1 MKLIGPSRFATL
13 TLSLIFLVG
22 GIIPTVPS
30 QEHAALLPADECDW
44 IGRLCDILV
53 IRAVFDANNQGVYMK
68 HCKTETRDAAEFT
81 LERKIKEKLCF
92 RFSGGGGRGVRPVY
106 LRCSRGTVLWRYPR
120 GALRIVL
127 SVAAAI
133 SSSAIGSRSGTA
145 GVLLAN
151 GNGVNET
158 GPKSKSGSS
167 GFRVCVKA
175 SGPTRIYLESNG
187 TLRPVYSPRDGK
199 NEASHRCFYTKKQRT
214 ALYVEAD
221 ELTANNNRAKLQ
233 YDVEPFVVNHSTPD
247 ESDEEAECRPCS
259 MEELA
264 EAYCQSDLVARGTVT
279 AVQRKPELEAAEL
292 IFRITKTLHRVE
304 ETEIQTDI
312 KSSLNGSVEDK
323 LKEKP
328 IRTSCCVKYKFP
340 SKHCSDPY
348 MLLLTF
354 SCSIRVRVSSACDA
368 RHGQGE
374 FVIMARRRLGD
385 LTLVCAPRLET
396 WAEAVRESITAPCLL
411 KS

>member
-1 MKLIGPSRFATL
+1 MKLVGPSRLAAL
-13 TLSLIFLVG
+13 TLSFILLVG
-22 GIIPTVPS
+22 GIPSVPS

-44 IGRLCDILV
+44 IG
-53 IRAVFDANNQGVYMK
+53 
-68 HCKTETRDAAEFT
+68 
-81 LERKIKEKLCF
+81 
-92 RFSGGGGRGVRPVY
+92 SGGGGRGVRPVY

-133 SSSAIGSRSGTA
+133 GSSAIGSRSGVK
-145 GVLLAN
+145 GVLLSSRN
-151 GNGVNET
+151 GASSET
-158 GPKSKSGSS
+158 GAKGSSGSS

-175 SGPTRIYLESNG
+175 SGPARIYLENNG
-187 TLRPVYSPRDGK
+187 TLRPVYSPRDGR

-233 YDVEPFVVNHSTPD
+233 YDVEPLVVNRSTPG

-292 IFRITKTLHRVE
+292 IFRITKTLRRVD
-304 ETEIQTDI
+304 ETETNEVFSIFPNPR
-312 KSSLNGSVEDK
+312 L
-323 LKEKP
+323 EKNVR
-328 IRTSCCVKYKFP
+328 I
-340 SKHCSDPY
+340 
-348 MLLLTF
+348 
-354 SCSIRVRVSSACDA
+354 RVSSTCDA

-396 WAEAVRESITAPCLL
+396 WAEAVRESVTAPCLL

>member
-1 MKLIGPSRFATL
+1 M
-13 TLSLIFLVG
+13 
-22 GIIPTVPS
+22 
-30 QEHAALLPADECDW
+30 
-44 IGRLCDILV
+44 
-53 IRAVFDANNQGVYMK
+53 
-68 HCKTETRDAAEFT
+68 
-81 LERKIKEKLCF
+81 
-92 RFSGGGGRGVRPVY
+92 RPVY

-133 SSSAIGSRSGTA
+133 GSSAIGSRSGGK
-145 GVLLAN
+145 GVLLSSRDGAS
-151 GNGVNET
+151 ET
-158 GPKSKSGSS
+158 GPKASSGSS
-167 GFRVCVKA
+167 GYRVCVKA
-175 SGPTRIYLESNG
+175 SGPARIYLESNG
-187 TLRPVYSPRDGK
+187 TLRPVYSPRDGR

-221 ELTANNNRAKLQ
+221 ELTGNNNRAKLQ
-233 YDVEPFVVNHSTPD
+233 YDVEPFVVNRSTPD
-247 ESDEEAECRPCS
+247 ETDEEAECRPCS

-292 IFRITKTLHRVE
+292 FFRITKTLRRVD
-304 ETEIQTDI
+304 ETETNEVFSIFPNPRLD
-312 KSSLNGSVEDK
+312 KSV
-323 LKEKP
+323 
-328 IRTSCCVKYKFP
+328 
-340 SKHCSDPY
+340 
-348 MLLLTF
+348 
-354 SCSIRVRVSSACDA
+354 RVRVSSACDA

-396 WAEAVRESITAPCLL
+396 WAEAVRESVTAPCLL

>member
-1 MKLIGPSRFATL
+1 MKLTDPSLFAAL
-13 TLSLIFLVG
+13 TLSLIFFVG
-22 GIIPTVPS
+22 GIIPTVQS
-30 QEHAALLPADECDW
+30 QEHVALLPADECDW
-44 IGRLCDILV
+44 IG
-53 IRAVFDANNQGVYMK
+53 
-68 HCKTETRDAAEFT
+68 
-81 LERKIKEKLCF
+81 
-92 RFSGGGGRGVRPVY
+92 SGGGGRGVRPVY

-133 SSSAIGSRSGTA
+133 SGSAIGSRSGTA

-151 GNGVNET
+151 GNGVNKT
-158 GPKSKSGSS
+158 GPKSNYGSS

-175 SGPTRIYLESNG
+175 SGPTRIYLENNG

-304 ETEIQTDI
+304 ETETNEVFSI
-312 KSSLNGSVEDK
+312 LPNPH
-323 LKEKP
+323 LEK
-328 IRTSCCVKYKFP
+328 
-340 SKHCSDPY
+340 
-348 MLLLTF
+348 
-354 SCSIRVRVSSACDA
+354 SIRVRVSSACDA

>member
-1 MKLIGPSRFATL
+1 MKVIGPSRFATL

-44 IGRLCDILV
+44 IG
-53 IRAVFDANNQGVYMK
+53 
-68 HCKTETRDAAEFT
+68 
-81 LERKIKEKLCF
+81 
-92 RFSGGGGRGVRPVY
+92 SGGGGRGVRPVY

-304 ETEIQTDI
+304 ETETNEVFSI
-312 KSSLNGSVEDK
+312 LPNPH
-323 LKEKP
+323 LEK
-328 IRTSCCVKYKFP
+328 
-340 SKHCSDPY
+340 
-348 MLLLTF
+348 
-354 SCSIRVRVSSACDA
+354 SIRVRVSSACDA

>member
-1 MKLIGPSRFATL
+1 MKLIGPFGFAAII
-13 TLSLIFLVG
+13 LSLVVILG
-22 GIIPTVPS
+22 GIPTVLS
-30 QEHAALLPADECDW
+30 QEHATLLPADECDW
-44 IGRLCDILV
+44 IG
-53 IRAVFDANNQGVYMK
+53 
-68 HCKTETRDAAEFT
+68 
-81 LERKIKEKLCF
+81 
-92 RFSGGGGRGVRPVY
+92 SGGGGRGVRPVY

-127 SVAAAI
+127 SVGAVI
-133 SSSAIGSRSGTA
+133 SSSAIGSRSGIKS
-145 GVLLAN
+145 VPLAN
-151 GNGVNET
+151 GKRVNEI
-158 GPKSKSGSS
+158 GPKSNSGSS

-233 YDVEPFVVNHSTPD
+233 YDVEPFVINHSTPD

-259 MEELA
+259 MKELA
-264 EAYCQSDLVARGTVT
+264 EAYCQSDFVGRGTVT

-304 ETEIQTDI
+304 ETETNEVFSI
-312 KSSLNGSVEDK
+312 LPNPH
-323 LKEKP
+323 LEK
-328 IRTSCCVKYKFP
+328 
-340 SKHCSDPY
+340 
-348 MLLLTF
+348 
-354 SCSIRVRVSSACDA
+354 SIRIRVSSACDA

-374 FVIMARRRLGD
+374 FVIMARRRLDD

-396 WAEAVRESITAPCLL
+396 WAEVVRESITAPCLL